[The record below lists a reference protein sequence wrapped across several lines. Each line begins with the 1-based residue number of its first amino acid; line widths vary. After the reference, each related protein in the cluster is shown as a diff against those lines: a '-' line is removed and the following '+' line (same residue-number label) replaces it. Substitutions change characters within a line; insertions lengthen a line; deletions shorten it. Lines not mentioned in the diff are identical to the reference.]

1 MYGSVPVRQCCWS
14 DAGRP
19 PGVPQAASCLC
30 IRVYWYLLQKVQPG
44 IGAACRILR
53 PADAC
58 HILACMHAL
67 IFPVRH
73 ASVRLLQHMAGVVAV
88 QATLSLEWTD
98 ETNNIELRHTTKTFC
113 SKWSKE
119 V

>member
-30 IRVYWYLLQKVQPG
+30 IRVYWYLLQKVLSGEYSLASGLHKQEKSM
-44 IGAACRILR
+44 
-53 PADAC
+53 
-58 HILACMHAL
+58 HACMQVYGKH
-67 IFPVRH
+67 
-73 ASVRLLQHMAGVVAV
+73 
-88 QATLSLEWTD
+88 
-98 ETNNIELRHTTKTFC
+98 LRGEGSDVTPPLDC
-113 SKWSKE
+113 YSIWL